1 MSSNSGGG
9 SSTTAGLATPGLLG
23 LRVGSAAVPIAERY
37 QRTPKCARCRNHGVV
52 SALKGHKRYCRW
64 RDCAC
69 AKCTLI
75 AERQR
80 VMAAQVALRRQQ
92 AQEENEAREL
102 SLLYGCHDGLL
113 AMHRA
118 GYTFSAAMA
127 QLLARDAVAAA
138 PTSSSPGGRVVAAA
152 PPAATG
158 LCDDTLSIAL
168 CSTTAFVNFDAHVW
182 RLEALNGC
190 VANGAAADW
199 KRGGPPSDASSSE
212 EPSGSSGSPAPT
224 STAAEDSARCGD
236 DSSDRSPSPEQ
247 PLALDARS
255 TASQRRSPLDTLA
268 RLFPTRPQSSL
279 AAVLDRCGGD
289 VLQALDQLLLQE
301 PPPPLDYRR
310 HPPLPPPA
318 AAAAATLLGAVP
330 AYPGLFPPP
339 PPTAAAEHAKRLASI
354 WAPQQADHHKSGD

>member
-152 PPAATG
+152 PPAAT
-158 LCDDTLSIAL
+158 
-168 CSTTAFVNFDAHVW
+168 
-182 RLEALNGC
+182 
-190 VANGAAADW
+190 AADW

>member
-1 MSSNSGGG
+1 MSTSSGG
-9 SSTTAGLATPGLLG
+9 SSGLGQPATVAAAGLLG
-23 LRVGSAAVPIAERY
+23 LRVGVAGSAAAGLPIAERY

-127 QLLARDAVAAA
+127 QLLARDAAAAAAAAAVAAGGGTSSPTA
-138 PTSSSPGGRVVAAA
+138 TTTSSSPPHGGGRLAAATA
-152 PPAATG
+152 PPAVAAT
-158 LCDDTLSIAL
+158 
-168 CSTTAFVNFDAHVW
+168 
-182 RLEALNGC
+182 
-190 VANGAAADW
+190 AAPDW
-199 KRGGPPSDASSSE
+199 KRGGGSGGPPSDASSSE
-212 EPSGSSGSPAPT
+212 EPSGSSGSPAPASSAT
-224 STAAEDSARCGD
+224 EDGTHCD
-236 DSSDRSPSPEQ
+236 DSDRSPSPDQ
-247 PLALDARS
+247 PLALDTRS
-255 TASQRRSPLDTLA
+255 SQRRSPLDTLA
-268 RLFPTRPQSSL
+268 RLFPTRPQSTL

-289 VLQALDQLLLQE
+289 VLQALDHLLLQE
-301 PPPPLDYRR
+301 PPPLDYRR
-310 HPPLPPPA
+310 HAPPPPPVT
-318 AAAAATLLGAVP
+318 AAATLLGAVP

-339 PPTAAAEHAKRLASI
+339 PPPPASSAAVAAEHAKRLATLWS
-354 WAPQQADHHKSGD
+354 PQQADHHKSAAD